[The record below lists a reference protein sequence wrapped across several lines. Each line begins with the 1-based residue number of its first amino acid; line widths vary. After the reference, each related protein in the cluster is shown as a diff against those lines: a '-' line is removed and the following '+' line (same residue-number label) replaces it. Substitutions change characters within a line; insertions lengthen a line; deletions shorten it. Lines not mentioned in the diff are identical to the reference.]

1 MGEQIS
7 KEELEQLIQLL
18 GKVNVDNLSKILSAE
33 KKDIIKE
40 KNKETKKEVNN
51 TTEEKTDYNEDVVEH
66 KTLTITEWNKLRRA
80 KAKSRTKVCPI
91 CGEEYTVSRGNH
103 KTCGNKYCHEILM
116 GLGRLKLHLPKLVE
130 RKVLT
135 DMENESTDIL
145 QD

>member
-18 GKVNVDNLSKILSAE
+18 GKVNIDNLSKILGAE

-40 KNKETKKEVNN
+40 NDKETKKEVI

-80 KAKSRTKVCPI
+80 KAKNRVKVCPI

-103 KTCGNKYCHEILM
+103 KTCGNKFCHEIAM